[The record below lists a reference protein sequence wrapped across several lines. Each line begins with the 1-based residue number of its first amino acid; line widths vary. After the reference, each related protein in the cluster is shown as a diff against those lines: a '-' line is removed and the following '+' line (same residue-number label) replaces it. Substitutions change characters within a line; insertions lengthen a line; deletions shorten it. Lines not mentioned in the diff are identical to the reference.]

1 MDDGDLPAIRALEAL
16 LQDLEATLGV
26 SDADDNGLQMAIEIT
41 RQHLLRLSL
50 RFRRIGYMY

>member
-1 MDDGDLPAIRALEAL
+1 MPAIRALEAL
-16 LQDLEATLGV
+16 LQDLEATLAV
-26 SDADDNGLQMAIEIT
+26 SDADDNGLLMAIEIT